1 MNARAFA
8 WVLLVGACTSSST
21 GNEAPRPGA
30 TAAPEAAVAPPAKVV
45 AAAAVDAPAACPTAA
60 ADAAAR
66 SPGATAVDPVDVDGD
81 GVGDPVFRE
90 SCGGMG
96 NCDYLMYL
104 EPGGCAQYLGNVTGA
119 VYADP
124 WCVDPGSAGKPCRI
138 SINRHMIHGDTQ
150 QYFFE
155 YVGGAYQEAGA
166 GKHFPHPP
174 KQP

>member
-1 MNARAFA
+1 
-8 WVLLVGACTSSST
+8 
-21 GNEAPRPGA
+21 
-30 TAAPEAAVAPPAKVV
+30 
-45 AAAAVDAPAACPTAA
+45 
-60 ADAAAR
+60 
-66 SPGATAVDPVDVDGD
+66 
-81 GVGDPVFRE
+81 
-90 SCGGMG
+90 MG

-104 EPGGCAQYLGNVTGA
+104 EPGGCAQYLGTVTGA

-124 WCVDPGSAGKPCRI
+124 WCVEPGAAGKPCRI

-155 YVGGAYQEAGA
+155 YVGGAYQESGV